1 MTGDILFMAE
11 QKKKTINY
19 ISKETF
25 SEALSISKMPCPGQ
39 TTNPKKQCHKEDI
52 GGRLP
57 KSEREHDGGSFGS
70 ITAFSILFL
79 NLGSATELI
88 RLHGNIQLGLCNV
101 GRQLSIGGGILAD
114 AIEGEEESN
123 SSWWFELGDI
133 AFSYTYIRKALID
146 YVGEEY
152 LNSAPIMNG
161 TEGMSFLESE
171 LFGTD
176 DCIDIIVTYQVKPFG
191 GLLSFKPFRMANR
204 YYAHLWNG
212 YALPTEGQ
220 SVSEE
225 DFVYVAETGVVY
237 HEDEK
242 CRHLVLHIEETS
254 CEEAFRKRNANGE
267 KYVPC
272 EVCALK
278 GLAEKVYLAE
288 DGTAIHC
295 DRNCPGLKRTVYRI
309 FRKDAGKYRPCS
321 NCVGG

>member
-1 MTGDILFMAE
+1 MISCLWRSKKRKRLTTF
-11 QKKKTINY
+11 QKKLSPKHCLYQKCPARGKQPTRKSNAIKR
-19 ISKETF
+19 ISAAASQKVRGSMTV
-25 SEALSISKMPCPGQ
+25 EASVL
-39 TTNPKKQCHKEDI
+39 
-52 GGRLP
+52 LP
-57 KSEREHDGGSFGS
+57 LFL
-70 ITAFSILFL
+70 FFFL